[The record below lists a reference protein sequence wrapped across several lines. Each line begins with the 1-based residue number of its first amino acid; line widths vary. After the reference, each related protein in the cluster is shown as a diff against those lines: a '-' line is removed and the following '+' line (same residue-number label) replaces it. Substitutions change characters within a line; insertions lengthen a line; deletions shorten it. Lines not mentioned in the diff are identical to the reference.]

1 MGNANTK
8 ALDPATVA
16 YDEMLSAEADTWC
29 IEDPVARQ
37 EKIQRER
44 IRHPKLIKDLL
55 LDQLDTHLM
64 DVLEIGG
71 GPSPVTNLLQFN
83 TRMVVDPCTDEYAKY
98 FPLTENE
105 HFTGKAEE
113 FLDDTFE
120 ERFDLVVCTNA
131 LDHAYEPTTVVDRIR
146 KVTRPGGYVAIMCA
160 ENNALTNPHPCHKVN
175 LTADHIHRW
184 LDPEFET
191 VWELTFRKDNYRYG
205 WVEYQGKRGQPAF
218 ALLMRKCVGY

>member
-1 MGNANTK
+1 MRDTDSK
-8 ALDPATVA
+8 TIDPAEERYQEVL
-16 YDEMLSAEADTWC
+16 DAEAETWC
-29 IEDPVARQ
+29 IQDPIRRQ

-55 LDQLDTHLM
+55 LDQLDTHMM

-83 TRMVVDPCTDEYAKY
+83 TRIVVDPCTDEYAKY
-98 FPLTENE
+98 FPLSESE
-105 HFTGKAEE
+105 HFNAKAEE
-113 FLDDTFE
+113 FLDDSFD

-131 LDHAYEPTTVVDRIR
+131 LDHAYTPTLVVDRIR

-160 ENNALTNPHPCHKVN
+160 ENNALTNPHPCHLNN
-175 LTADHIHRW
+175 LTAETIHHW
-184 LDPEFET
+184 MDAEFET

-205 WVEYQGKRGQPAF
+205 WVDYQGKRGQPAF